1 MVHYK
6 AIDKNNKC
14 ISIDL
19 QACIEHE
26 SILKQQA
33 LHPFDQQENS
43 SKLRSIFPLVLHQP
57 YPHCIR
63 KDIFQVIIKP
73 IQNPII

>member
-1 MVHYK
+1 MTKLLTKVINVYH
-6 AIDKNNKC
+6 
-14 ISIDL
+14 IDL

-33 LHPFDQQENS
+33 LHSFDQQENS
-43 SKLRSIFPLVLHQP
+43 SKLWSIFPIVLHQP
-57 YPHCIR
+57 YSQCIR
-63 KDIFQVIIKP
+63 KDIFQVITKP